1 MASIYELKTEFDKLW
16 MILEEE
22 LVDDDALL
30 GAFETAQEDLAIK
43 LENCCK
49 YIKNQEAV
57 IAGLKEEE
65 KRLSTKR
72 KAAENGIERL
82 KKLMQMAM
90 TTAGEKKLPCGT
102 FTVSLQKNPES
113 VVMDEQCIENI
124 PEEYLKYKDPEIDRA
139 KIKEHL
145 KAGVNLEGI
154 AHLEQSEGL
163 RIR

>member
-1 MASIYELKTEFDKLW
+1 MANIYELTGGFNHLW
-16 MILEEE
+16 NLIEEGII
-22 LVDDDALL
+22 DDDALL

-65 KRLSTKR
+65 KRLSAKR

-102 FTVSLQKNPES
+102 FTVSIQANPKK

-124 PEEYLKYKDPEIDRA
+124 PDEYLKFAEPEID
-139 KIKEHL
+139 KKKLKEHL
-145 KAGVNLEGI
+145 EAGYDLEGI

>member
-1 MASIYELKTEFDKLW
+1 MPSIYELKTEFDKLW

-65 KRLSTKR
+65 KRISAKR
-72 KAAENGIERL
+72 KAAENAVERL
-82 KKLMQMAM
+82 KKLMQIAM
-90 TTAGEKKLPCGT
+90 TTAGERKLPCGT
-102 FTVSLQKNPES
+102 FTVSIQANPKK
-113 VVMDEQCIENI
+113 VVMDEQYIENI
-124 PEEYLKYKDPEIDRA
+124 PDEYLKFAEPEID
-139 KIKEHL
+139 KKKLKEHL
-145 KAGVNLEGI
+145 EAGYDLEGI

>member
-1 MASIYELKTEFDKLW
+1 MASIYEINQSFITLSNLIEDEA
-16 MILEEE
+16 IEESVLEEAWAN
-22 LVDDDALL
+22 LTDDLKD
-30 GAFETAQEDLAIK
+30 K

-65 KRLSTKR
+65 KRISAKR
-72 KAAENGIERL
+72 KSAENAVERL

-90 TTAGEKKLPCGT
+90 TTAGERKLPCGT
-102 FTVSLQKNPES
+102 FTVSIQANPKK
-113 VVMDEQCIENI
+113 VVMDEQYIENI
-124 PEEYLKYKDPEIDRA
+124 PDEYLKFAEPEIDR
-139 KIKEHL
+139 KKLKEHL
-145 KAGVNLEGI
+145 EAGYDLEGI

>member
-49 YIKNQEAV
+49 YIKNQEAL
-57 IAGLKEEE
+57 IEGLKEEK
-65 KRLSTKR
+65 KRLSAKQ
-72 KAAENGIERL
+72 KSAENAIERL
-82 KKLMQMAM
+82 KKLMKDAVE
-90 TTAGEKKLPCGT
+90 ASGDKKIPCGT
-102 FTVSLQKNPES
+102 FTVAIQKNPPKLILDVDS
-113 VVMDEQCIENI
+113 VYDV
-124 PEEYLKYKDPEIDRA
+124 PEEFLKYAEPEV
-139 KIKEHL
+139 KQKEAL
-145 KAGVNLEGI
+145 DAMKAGETFTWCHSVQED
-154 AHLEQSEGL
+154 SL